1 MYILLNGEFKQKNEV
16 SIDFEDRGY
25 QFGDGVYEVIR
36 VYNGTFFAMKEH
48 MERFVRSANEIKIAL
63 PLSEEELSVKLNELL
78 LKNQVQDGAV
88 YMQITRGVTG
98 RKHLFPGKDVKPQ
111 IVAYPIPCSKPV
123 SEQEKGIKLH
133 LMEDVRWLRCD
144 IKSLNLL
151 GNVLAKQEAFEKGAY
166 EALLHR
172 SEHITE
178 GSSSNFY
185 GIRDGVVYT
194 HPANNLIL
202 NGITR
207 MKVVELCE
215 KNGLKLIEE
224 MIKVEDLVNLDEAFI
239 TSTTSE
245 VIPVIE
251 VDSTKVGKGVPGPI
265 TRELQRLF
273 EDMIINE
280 EKVFGKGI

>member
-36 VYNGTFFAMKEH
+36 VYNGSYFAMKEH
-48 MERFVRSANEIKIAL
+48 MERFVRSAKEIKIVLQHSA
-63 PLSEEELSVKLNELL
+63 EELTGMLNELI
-78 LKNQVQDGAV
+78 LKNQVLDGAV

-98 RKHLFPGKDVKPQ
+98 RKHLFPGKDVTPQ

-123 SEQEKGIKLH
+123 KEQEKGIKLY
-133 LMEDVRWLRCD
+133 LMEDIRWLRCD

-151 GNVLAKQEAFEKGAY
+151 GNVLAKQEAYENGAY

-172 SEHITE
+172 GEHITE

-185 GIRDGVVYT
+185 GVKNGVIYT
-194 HPANNLIL
+194 HPANHLIL
-202 NGITR
+202 NGVTR
-207 MKVVELCE
+207 MKVADLCR
-215 KNGLKLIEE
+215 KNGLTFAEE
-224 MIKVEDLVNLDEAFI
+224 MLKVDDLKTLDEAFI

-245 VIPVIE
+245 VIPVTEI
-251 VDSTKVGKGVPGPI
+251 DSMKVGEGVPGPV
-265 TRELQRLF
+265 TRELQRFF
-273 EDMIINE
+273 EEMINNE
-280 EKVFGKGI
+280 ETVIG

>member
-36 VYNGTFFAMKEH
+36 VYNGSFFAMKEH
-48 MERFVRSANEIKIAL
+48 MERFVRSAKEIKIVLQNTA
-63 PLSEEELSVKLNELL
+63 EELTAMLNELL
-78 LKNQVQDGAV
+78 QKNQVQDGAV

-98 RKHLFPGKDVKPQ
+98 RKHLFPGQDVKPQ
-111 IVAYPIPCSKPV
+111 IVAYPIPCSKPAA
-123 SEQEKGIKLH
+123 EQEKGIKLH

-151 GNVLAKQEAFEKGAY
+151 GNVLAKQEAFENGAY

-172 SEHITE
+172 GEHITE

-185 GIRDGVVYT
+185 GVRNGVIYT

-215 KNGLKLIEE
+215 KNGLTLIEE
-224 MIKVEDLVNLDEAFI
+224 MIKADDLVNLDEAFI

-251 VDSTKVGKGVPGPI
+251 IDSMKVSGGVPGPV

-273 EDMIINE
+273 EEMID
-280 EKVFGKGI
+280 